1 MRTAVSERSCA
12 RARRALSLVLD
23 YEASDED
30 VRRLAVHLGNCGN
43 CRRFAAEVSSF
54 TRKLRSAPAAWRI
67 DSKRMQRRE
76 NGHG

>member
-30 VRRLAVHLGNCGN
+30 VRRLAVHLGNCGS

-54 TRKLRSAPAAWRI
+54 TRKLRSVPA
-67 DSKRMQRRE
+67 
-76 NGHG
+76 

>member
-54 TRKLRSAPAAWRI
+54 TRNLRSVPAEWRM
-67 DSKRMQRRE
+67 DSKRIHRRE